1 MENPAEYYKKCAR
14 ALTEQSESGE
24 ATRQNGDCLPG
35 VKLSRKR
42 PAEDEA
48 ETAGKQARLEDSPML
63 VDLKYPREVQLIRLL
78 GSRADEIESLVQD
91 VARKHPKLTLQQ
103 VPRHMR
109 RRAVSHDKRRLP
121 KRLKDKLANE
131 PDPPKRKRPSR
142 KHRRRPR
149 NLLAEYARRQRRYVW
164 LETHVWHAKRFKMAD
179 LWGYRV
185 PLHPCDKGIRAAYRG
200 SARHVLLH
208 DLSYYNCIELI
219 GEVEHLLEKLSL
231 ITSSD
236 AGLTFKAKLYVSGTQ
251 EGSTVLYHR
260 GMYPYGAIGPVRF
273 MWRPLQP
280 SKCQSESHSESQS
293 DRQAVKQVDS
303 KPSGKARGQL
313 LKQATPSKCRSQKGD
328 QAGLGLDSQIK
339 SQDRS
344 RDESQPKEN
353 RQLWLWVHPSIH
365 DEVCKEL
372 TEIFELR
379 KVNSGCETEADRTV
393 SDGTSVAGGSSKH
406 VAAKKEK
413 CKPKPQET
421 VVASKPESSGHS
433 DDGIPPKTRDETGS
447 SEGLQAGEEV
457 VCKAVKAKK
466 RRQKQRAEAKE
477 KEVSEEMAKKS
488 FERVPV
494 YTNEG
499 VSMALL
505 KDNLVRFS
513 LTGPLATAVVF
524 DALVPVS
531 SAEGSSRW
539 ANLSKGEDAAVS
551 KSDRD
556 ATWETVRQGG
566 LQTDVLLPRGCILGQ
581 TVRDPRVLLPDRKT
595 KVTGDGGPVVDV
607 RKSGHVGVASPPPAS
622 ASDSAIWDPASRDEA
637 SLNKMP
643 EWKLNQLRSRNP
655 IPGAPLDI
663 GEEESRIPIL
673 LVRKEG
679 SRSNLGFGSGWDVVL
694 PSHWARPFWIAL
706 VYRGARAAG
715 LRELRSLSL
724 ETGYPCFPFDHP
736 DTRATQEYEEANRR
750 ELMAKHL
757 RYPPDKRPSFQ
768 KLGVPC
774 PFFFPWKELVHQ
786 WAAAVNAAHSGDG
799 QGTGKERPFFVLRSR
814 KVTRRLA
821 ALLTEENKERK
832 RPHGHAPTLEAI
844 RGIRSAA
851 TETGVDLSRAL
862 ACVWVSCRSKG
873 VPNRFD
879 SICIPK
885 ADDLSTGSPSDGS
898 TGPCESLHKVPRKR
912 KGAEKKGAKRKKKVA
927 RPTVEELL
935 ARPAAGDVV
944 NCCSRRLIGCM
955 VGGDYC
961 FSEAAGR
968 GVGYVS
974 VLGLLEFVEE
984 SARRGTKPLV
994 LLRHQ
999 HSVQYRFAS
1008 LWVLTDC

>member
-24 ATRQNGDCLPG
+24 ATRQNGNCLPG
-35 VKLSRKR
+35 VKLSLKR
-42 PAEDEA
+42 PAEDET
-48 ETAGKQARLEDSPML
+48 ETVVKQARLEDSPML

-91 VARKHPKLTLQQ
+91 VARKHPKLTSQQ

-121 KRLKDKLANE
+121 KRLKDKLSNE

-149 NLLAEYARRQRRYVW
+149 NLLAEYARRQRRHVW

-200 SARHVLLH
+200 SAHHVLLH

-236 AGLTFKAKLYVSGTQ
+236 AGLTFKAKLYLSGTQ

-273 MWRPLQP
+273 I
-280 SKCQSESHSESQS
+280 
-293 DRQAVKQVDS
+293 
-303 KPSGKARGQL
+303 
-313 LKQATPSKCRSQKGD
+313 
-328 QAGLGLDSQIK
+328 QIK

-344 RDESQPKEN
+344 EDESQPKQN

-393 SDGTSVAGGSSKH
+393 SDGTPVAGGRSAHIATKE
-406 VAAKKEK
+406 EK

-433 DDGIPPKTRDETGS
+433 DDGVPPKMRDETGS
-447 SEGLQAGEEV
+447 GEVLQTGEEV
-457 VCKAVKAKK
+457 VCKAAKAKK
-466 RRQKQRAEAKE
+466 RKQKQRAEAKE

-531 SAEGSSRW
+531 SAEGSSRR

-595 KVTGDGGPVVDV
+595 KVTGDGETSV
-607 RKSGHVGVASPPPAS
+607 PPPAS

-637 SLNKMP
+637 SLNKVP

-655 IPGAPLDI
+655 IPGKMVGAPLDL
-663 GEEESRIPIL
+663 GEEESRIPVL

-724 ETGYPCFPFDHP
+724 ETGYPCFPFDYP

-786 WAAAVNAAHSGDG
+786 WAAAVDTAAHTGDG
-799 QGTGKERPFFVLRSR
+799 EGTGKERPFFVLRSR

-832 RPHGHAPTLEAI
+832 RPHGRTSTLEAI

-851 TETGVDLSRAL
+851 AETGVDLPRAL

-873 VPNRFD
+873 IPNRFD
-879 SICIPK
+879 FICIPK
-885 ADDLSTGSPSDGS
+885 ADDLSTESPSDAS
-898 TGPCESLHKVPRKR
+898 AGPCESLHKVPRNR
-912 KGAEKKGAKRKKKVA
+912 KGSEKKGAKRKKKVA

-944 NCCSRRLIGCM
+944 NCCSRRLIGCV

-999 HSVQYRFAS
+999 HSVQYRFAT
-1008 LWVLTDC
+1008 LRVLTDC